1 MGFFTERE
9 REELDKL
16 PHVTEGASEFVPRQ
30 RERDEVANLPLVT
43 GGAGEL
49 VPQQQDGRIDGGITD
64 SDPGSLLRQA
74 AREWVREIDT
84 VITDLQMMRE
94 KLHSEASRVQREMVV
109 YTTFSES
116 ALQSSR
122 VICESLQSGLRPFK
136 QKGRKA
142 KARAN
147 ARRKAAGRSAS
158 AATTAPS
165 LAPAE
170 TKEGLA

>member
-9 REELDKL
+9 REELDRLPPVTGAAGEFVPQPRERDELHTL
-16 PHVTEGASEFVPRQ
+16 PHVTGASELVPRQ
-30 RERDEVANLPLVT
+30 
-43 GGAGEL
+43 
-49 VPQQQDGRIDGGITD
+49 QDGKTDREITEND
-64 SDPGSLLRQA
+64 LGTLLPRA
-74 AREWVREIDT
+74 TREWVREIDS

-109 YTTFSES
+109 YATFSES

-122 VICESLQSGLRPFK
+122 VICESLRTGLRPFK
-136 QKGRKA
+136 HKRRKE

-147 ARRKAAGRSAS
+147 ARRKAAARSAS
-158 AATTAPS
+158 AATRAPT

-170 TKEGLA
+170 TKAGLA